1 MAFLVRVL
9 GSLGT
14 QLLLVLSGA
23 ASTVIVA
30 RLTGTH
36 GAGVYSVAVQIGA
49 LVVIGGG
56 LGIDF
61 GLIYFAARDRMS
73 QSDLAP
79 TLLWFGL
86 AWGTLLAAGGYVIA
100 LALGG
105 SLLKGV
111 GDTVILASIA
121 AVPFMLAVRYLRYFL
136 LGRNQLL
143 PFNAVNVVL
152 APAWVI
158 FVAVALVL
166 LRGGVVGAVWAYA
179 AANVVAFAAALV
191 LVRAALAVPNLRRA
205 LTALR
210 TLAAFGLR
218 AQLSTVLQFFSYR
231 FDLFLL
237 NATAGLGAAGVYS
250 VATLLAESVWYI
262 PGAVG
267 LVLAPRVAAGV
278 EGDDD
283 DVTAAICRGTTL
295 VSVAGAVVIAAL
307 APLLVLLLFGSAF
320 LPAVVPLW
328 VLLPGV
334 VALGLDKPIA
344 SYQLGRGRPQISL
357 YVALLAT
364 PITIAA
370 YVLLIPRYGIIGA
383 AAGSTIS
390 YVATTAIE
398 IVYLHRVSPLRFRS
412 LVIPR
417 RSDWRLYA
425 SAWQRLRPALTAGI
439 PW

>member
-1 MAFLVRVL
+1 
-9 GSLGT
+9 
-14 QLLLVLSGA
+14 
-23 ASTVIVA
+23 
-30 RLTGTH
+30 
-36 GAGVYSVAVQIGA
+36 
-49 LVVIGGG
+49 
-56 LGIDF
+56 
-61 GLIYFAARDRMS
+61 
-73 QSDLAP
+73 
-79 TLLWFGL
+79 
-86 AWGTLLAAGGYVIA
+86 
-100 LALGG
+100 
-105 SLLKGV
+105 
-111 GDTVILASIA
+111 
-121 AVPFMLAVRYLRYFL
+121 MLAVRYLRYFL

-143 PFNAVNVVL
+143 PFNAVNVAL
-152 APAWVI
+152 ALAWVI
-158 FVAVALVL
+158 LVGVALAL
-166 LRGGVVGAVWAYA
+166 LHGGVVGAVWAYA

-191 LVRAALAVPNLRRA
+191 LVPAAVAAPNLRRG
-205 LTALR
+205 LVALR

-231 FDLFLL
+231 FDLFVL
-237 NATAGLGAAGVYS
+237 NASAGLGAAGVYS

-262 PGAVG
+262 PSAVG

-283 DVTAAICRGTTL
+283 DVTAAICRGTAL
-295 VSVAGAVVIAAL
+295 VSVAGAVVIAGL
-307 APLLVLLLFGSAF
+307 APLLVWVLFGSAF

-334 VALGLDKPIA
+334 IALGLDKPIA

-364 PITIAA
+364 PITIVA
-370 YVLLIPRYGIIGA
+370 YVLLIPRYGIVGA

-390 YVATTAIE
+390 YIATTAIE

>member
-1 MAFLVRVL
+1 MTFLMRVL
-9 GSLGT
+9 GSLGA
-14 QLLLVLSGA
+14 QLLLVLGGA
-23 ASTVIVA
+23 VSTIIVA

-36 GAGVYSVAVQIGA
+36 GAGAYSVAVQIGA

-86 AWGTLLAAGGYVIA
+86 AWGAVLAAGGYAIA
-100 LALGG
+100 LALSG

-111 GDTVILASIA
+111 GDTVIVASVA

-143 PFNAVNVVL
+143 RFNAINVVL
-152 APAWVI
+152 AVAWVI
-158 FVAVALVL
+158 LVALALTV

-179 AANVVAFAAALV
+179 AANVIAFAAALAFV
-191 LVRAALAVPNLRRA
+191 PAAVAVPKVRRA
-205 LTALR
+205 FTALR

-262 PGAVG
+262 PSAVG

-283 DVTAAICRGTTL
+283 DMTAAICRGTAL
-295 VSVAGAVVIAAL
+295 VSVTGAIVIAVL
-307 APLLVLLLFGSAF
+307 APLLVLVLFGSVF

-328 VLLPGV
+328 VLLPGA

-370 YVLLIPRYGIIGA
+370 YVLLIPKYGIVGA
-383 AAGSTIS
+383 ATGSTIS

-398 IVYLHRVSPLRFRS
+398 IVYLHRVSPLRLRN

>member
-1 MAFLVRVL
+1 MKFVVRVV
-9 GSLGT
+9 GSLGA
-14 QLLLVLSGA
+14 QLLLVLCGA
-23 ASTVIVA
+23 ATTVIVA

-36 GAGVYSVAVQIGA
+36 GAGAYSVAVQIGA

-86 AWGTLLAAGGYVIA
+86 AWGVVLAAGGYA
-100 LALGG
+100 AAHALGG

-111 GDTVILASIA
+111 GDSVILASVA

-143 PFNAVNVVL
+143 LFNAVNVVL
-152 APAWVI
+152 ALAWVI
-158 FVAVALVL
+158 LVAVALAG

-179 AANVVAFAAALV
+179 AANVIAFAAALV
-191 LVRAALAVPNLRRA
+191 LVRPAVALPDLRRA
-205 LTALR
+205 ITALR
-210 TLAAFGLR
+210 TLAGFGLR

-231 FDLFLL
+231 FDLFLV

-262 PGAVG
+262 PSAVA
-267 LVLAPRVAAGV
+267 LVVAPSV

-283 DVTAAICRGTTL
+283 EMTEAICRSTVL
-295 VSVAGAVVIAAL
+295 VSVAGAVLIAAL
-307 APLLVLLLFGSAF
+307 APLLVLVLFGAAF
-320 LPAVVPLW
+320 LPAVAPLW
-328 VLLPGV
+328 VLLPGI

-357 YVALLAT
+357 YVTLIAT
-364 PITIAA
+364 PITVAA
-370 YVLLIPRYGIIGA
+370 YLLLIPRYGIVGA

-398 IVYLHRVSPLRFRS
+398 IVYLQRVSPLRLRN

-417 RSDWRLYA
+417 RSDWRLYS
-425 SAWQRLRPALTAGI
+425 SAWQRLRPALTAGM

>member
-1 MAFLVRVL
+1 MTFLVRVL
-9 GSLGT
+9 GSLGA

-23 ASTVIVA
+23 VSTVIVA

-36 GAGVYSVAVQIGA
+36 GAGAYSVAVQIGA
-49 LVVIGGG
+49 LIVIGGG

-73 QSDLAP
+73 QADLAP

-86 AWGTLLAAGGYVIA
+86 AWGALLAAGGYAVA
-100 LALGG
+100 LALGA

-111 GDTVILASIA
+111 GDTVILASVA

-136 LGRNQLL
+136 LGRNELL
-143 PFNAVNVVL
+143 RFNAVNVTL
-152 APAWVI
+152 ALAWVI
-158 FVAVALVL
+158 FVAVALTL
-166 LRGGVVGAVWAYA
+166 LRGGVAGAVWAYA

-191 LVRAALAVPNLRRA
+191 LVPAAVAAPHVRRA
-205 LTALR
+205 LVALR
-210 TLAAFGLR
+210 TLVAFGLR

-262 PGAVG
+262 PSAVG

-295 VSVAGAVVIAAL
+295 VSVAGAVVIATL

-320 LPAVVPLW
+320 MPAVVPLW

-357 YVALLAT
+357 YVAMFAT

-370 YVLLIPRYGIIGA
+370 YVLLIPRYGIVGA

-425 SAWQRLRPALTAGI
+425 SVWQRMRPALTAGI

>member
-1 MAFLVRVL
+1 MTFLVRVL
-9 GSLGT
+9 GSLGA
-14 QLLLVLSGA
+14 QLLLVLGGA
-23 ASTVIVA
+23 VSTVIVA

-36 GAGVYSVAVQIGA
+36 GAGAYSVAVQIGA
-49 LVVIGGG
+49 LIVIGGG

-61 GLIYFAARDRMS
+61 GLIYFAARERMS
-73 QSDLAP
+73 QADLAP

-86 AWGTLLAAGGYVIA
+86 AWGAALAAGGYAVA

-111 GDTVILASIA
+111 GDTVILASVA

-143 PFNAVNVVL
+143 PFNAVNVML
-152 APAWVI
+152 ALAWVI
-158 FVAVALVL
+158 FVAVALTL
-166 LRGGVVGAVWAYA
+166 LHGGVAGAVWAYA
-179 AANVVAFAAALV
+179 AANFVAFAAALV
-191 LVRAALAVPNLRRA
+191 LVPAAVAAPHLRRA
-205 LTALR
+205 LVALR

-262 PGAVG
+262 PSAVG

-283 DVTAAICRGTTL
+283 DLTAVICRGTTL
-295 VSVAGAVVIAAL
+295 VSVAGAIFIGAL

-320 LPAVVPLW
+320 VPAVVPLW

-357 YVALLAT
+357 YVAMLAT

-370 YVLLIPRYGIIGA
+370 YILLIPRYGIVGA

>member
-1 MAFLVRVL
+1 MKFVVRVL
-9 GSLGT
+9 GSLGA
-14 QLLLVLSGA
+14 QLLLVVCGA
-23 ASTVIVA
+23 ATTVIVA

-36 GAGVYSVAVQIGA
+36 GAGAYSVAVQIGA

-61 GLIYFAARDRMS
+61 GLIYFAARDRMN

-86 AWGTLLAAGGYVIA
+86 AWGAVLAAGGYAAAQA
-100 LALGG
+100 LAG

-111 GDTVILASIA
+111 GGSVILASVA

-152 APAWVI
+152 ALAWVI
-158 FVAVALVL
+158 LVAVAVALL
-166 LRGGVVGAVWAYA
+166 GGGVVGAVWAYA
-179 AANVVAFAAALV
+179 AANVVAFVAALV
-191 LVRAALAVPNLRRA
+191 LVPTALGVPNLRRA
-205 LTALR
+205 FTALR
-210 TLAAFGLR
+210 TVAAFGLR

-231 FDLFLL
+231 FDLFLV
-237 NATAGLGAAGVYS
+237 NATAGLGATGVYS

-262 PGAVG
+262 PSAVA

-283 DVTAAICRGTTL
+283 EVTEAICRSTVL
-295 VSVAGAVVIAAL
+295 VSVAGAVLIAAL
-307 APLLVLLLFGSAF
+307 APLLVLVLFGAAF

-357 YVALLAT
+357 YVTLIAT
-364 PITIAA
+364 PITVAA
-370 YVLLIPRYGIIGA
+370 YLLLIPRYGIVGA

-398 IVYLHRVSPLRFRS
+398 IVYLQRVSPLRLRN

-417 RSDWRLYA
+417 RSDWRLYS
-425 SAWQRLRPALTAGI
+425 SAWQRLRPALTAGM

>member
-1 MAFLVRVL
+1 MKFLIRVV
-9 GSLGT
+9 GSLGA
-14 QLLLVLSGA
+14 QLLLVLGGA
-23 ASTVIVA
+23 VSTVIVA

-36 GAGVYSVAVQIGA
+36 GAGAYSVAVQIGA

-56 LGIDF
+56 MGIDF

-73 QSDLAP
+73 QADLAP

-86 AWGTLLAAGGYVIA
+86 AWGVLLAAAGYVIA

-105 SLLKGV
+105 TLLKGV

-143 PFNAVNVVL
+143 RFNAVNVVL
-152 APAWVI
+152 ALAWVI
-158 FVAVALVL
+158 FVGLALTL
-166 LRGGVVGAVWAYA
+166 LRGGVTGAVWAYA
-179 AANVVAFAAALV
+179 AANVVAFVAALV
-191 LVRAALAVPNLRRA
+191 LVPAAVAVPNLRRA
-205 LTALR
+205 VVALR

-262 PGAVG
+262 PSAVG

-295 VSVAGAVVIAAL
+295 VSVAGAVFIATL

-357 YVALLAT
+357 YVALLAS
-364 PITIAA
+364 PITVAA
-370 YVLLIPRYGIIGA
+370 YVLLIPRFGIVGA

>member
-1 MAFLVRVL
+1 MKFVVRVL
-9 GSLGT
+9 GSLGA
-14 QLLLVLSGA
+14 QLLLVLGGA
-23 ASTVIVA
+23 VSTIIVA
-30 RLTGTH
+30 RITGTH
-36 GAGVYSVAVQIGA
+36 GAGAYSVAVQIGA

-86 AWGTLLAAGGYVIA
+86 AWGALLAVGGYVVA

-111 GDTVILASIA
+111 GDTIILASVA

-152 APAWVI
+152 ALAWVI
-158 FVAVALVL
+158 FVAVALML
-166 LRGGVVGAVWAYA
+166 LRGDVASAVWAYA
-179 AANVVAFAAALV
+179 AANFVAFAAALV
-191 LVRAALAVPNLRRA
+191 LVPAAVGVPNLRRA

-210 TLAAFGLR
+210 TLATFGLR

-237 NATAGLGAAGVYS
+237 NATAGSGAAGLYS

-262 PGAVG
+262 PSAVG

-283 DVTAAICRGTTL
+283 EVTAVICRGTML

-307 APLLVLLLFGSAF
+307 APLLVFVLFGAAF

-370 YVLLIPRYGIIGA
+370 YVLLIPRYGIVGA

-398 IVYLHRVSPLRFRS
+398 IVYLHRVSPLRFRN
-412 LVIPR
+412 LVIPH

>member
-1 MAFLVRVL
+1 MTFLLRVL
-9 GSLGT
+9 GSLGA

-30 RLTGTH
+30 RYTGTH
-36 GAGVYSVAVQIGA
+36 GAGAYSVAVQIG
-49 LVVIGGG
+49 LLIVIGGG

-61 GLIYFAARDRMS
+61 GLIYFAARDRMR
-73 QSDLAP
+73 QTDLAP
-79 TLLWFGL
+79 ALLWFGL
-86 AWGTLLAAGGYVIA
+86 AWGALLAAAGYAIA

-105 SLLKGV
+105 SLLKGISQP
-111 GDTVILASIA
+111 VILAAIA
-121 AVPFMLAVRYLRYFL
+121 AIPAMLAVRYLRYFL

-143 PFNAVNVVL
+143 PFNAINIAL
-152 APAWVI
+152 ALAWVI
-158 FVAVALVL
+158 FVAVSLVVL
-166 LRGGVVGAVWAYA
+166 GGGVAGAMWAYA
-179 AANVVAFAAALV
+179 AANVVAFAAALA
-191 LVRAALAVPNLRRA
+191 LVPGAVALPSWRGAII
-205 LTALR
+205 ALR

-231 FDLFLL
+231 LDLFIL
-237 NATAGLGAAGVYS
+237 NATSGLGAAGIYS
-250 VATLLAESVWYI
+250 VATLLAEAVWYV
-262 PGAVG
+262 PSAVG
-267 LVLAPRVAAGV
+267 LVLAPRVAAAA
-278 EGDDD
+278 EGEDDAA
-283 DVTAAICRGTTL
+283 TEAICRGTVL
-295 VSVAGAVVIAAL
+295 VSVAGAVIIAVL

-357 YVALLAT
+357 YVAMLAT
-364 PITIAA
+364 PITVAA
-370 YVLLIPRYGIIGA
+370 YVLLIPAYGIVGA

-390 YVATTAIE
+390 YIATTAIE
-398 IVYLHRVSPLRFRS
+398 IVYLHRVSPLRLRN

-417 RSDWRLYA
+417 RSDWRLYL
-425 SAWQRLRPALTAGI
+425 SAWQRLRPALAAGI

>member
-1 MAFLVRVL
+1 MKFVVRVL
-9 GSLGT
+9 GSLGA
-14 QLLLVLSGA
+14 QLLLVLCGA
-23 ASTVIVA
+23 ATTVIVA

-36 GAGVYSVAVQIGA
+36 GAGAYSVAVQIGV

-86 AWGTLLAAGGYVIA
+86 TWGAVLAAGGYA
-100 LALGG
+100 AAHALGG

-111 GDTVILASIA
+111 GDSVILASVA
-121 AVPFMLAVRYLRYFL
+121 VVPFMLAVRYLRYFL

-143 PFNAVNVVL
+143 PFNAVNVAL
-152 APAWVI
+152 ALAWLI
-158 FVAVALVL
+158 LVAVALIE

-191 LVRAALAVPNLRRA
+191 FVPAAVAVPNARRA
-205 LTALR
+205 FIALR

-237 NATAGLGAAGVYS
+237 NATAGLGAAGIYS

-262 PGAVG
+262 PSAVG

-283 DVTAAICRGTTL
+283 DVTAAICRATTL
-295 VSVAGAVVIAAL
+295 VSVAGAVVIAVL
-307 APLLVLLLFGSAF
+307 APLLVWLLFGSVF

-364 PITIAA
+364 PITTAA
-370 YVLLIPRYGIIGA
+370 YVLLIPRYGIVGA

>member
-1 MAFLVRVL
+1 
-9 GSLGT
+9 
-14 QLLLVLSGA
+14 
-23 ASTVIVA
+23 
-30 RLTGTH
+30 
-36 GAGVYSVAVQIGA
+36 
-49 LVVIGGG
+49 
-56 LGIDF
+56 
-61 GLIYFAARDRMS
+61 
-73 QSDLAP
+73 
-79 TLLWFGL
+79 
-86 AWGTLLAAGGYVIA
+86 
-100 LALGG
+100 
-105 SLLKGV
+105 
-111 GDTVILASIA
+111 
-121 AVPFMLAVRYLRYFL
+121 
-136 LGRNQLL
+136 
-143 PFNAVNVVL
+143 
-152 APAWVI
+152 
-158 FVAVALVL
+158 
-166 LRGGVVGAVWAYA
+166 
-179 AANVVAFAAALV
+179 VVAFAAALV
-191 LVRAALAVPNLRRA
+191 FVPAAVAVPNARRA
-205 LTALR
+205 FIALR

-237 NATAGLGAAGVYS
+237 NATAGLGAAGIYS

-262 PGAVG
+262 PSAVG

-283 DVTAAICRGTTL
+283 DVTAAICRATTL
-295 VSVAGAVVIAAL
+295 VSVAGAVVIAVL
-307 APLLVLLLFGSAF
+307 APLLVWLLFGSVF

-364 PITIAA
+364 PII
-370 YVLLIPRYGIIGA
+370 VGA

>member
-1 MAFLVRVL
+1 MTFLVRVL
-9 GSLGT
+9 GSLGA

-36 GAGVYSVAVQIGA
+36 GAGAYSVAVQIGA

-73 QSDLAP
+73 QADLAP
-79 TLLWFGL
+79 TLLWFGV
-86 AWGTLLAAGGYVIA
+86 AWGALLAAGGYVVA

-111 GDTVILASIA
+111 GDAVILASVA
-121 AVPFMLAVRYLRYFL
+121 AVPFALAVRYLRYFL

-152 APAWVI
+152 ALAWVI
-158 FVAVALVL
+158 FVAVAVVL
-166 LRGGVVGAVWAYA
+166 IRGGVAGAVWAYA
-179 AANVVAFAAALV
+179 AANLVAFAAALAFV
-191 LVRAALAVPNLRRA
+191 PAAVAVPNARRA
-205 LTALR
+205 LIALR

-237 NATAGLGAAGVYS
+237 NATAGLGAAGIYS

-262 PGAVG
+262 PSAVG

-283 DVTAAICRGTTL
+283 DVTAAICRATTL
-295 VSVAGAVVIAAL
+295 VSLAGAAIIATL
-307 APLLVLLLFGSAF
+307 APLLVWLLFGSAF

-370 YVLLIPRYGIIGA
+370 YVLLIPRYGIVGA
-383 AAGSTIS
+383 ATGSTIS

>member
-1 MAFLVRVL
+1 MTFLVRVL
-9 GSLGT
+9 GSLGA
-14 QLLLVLSGA
+14 QLLLVLGGA
-23 ASTVIVA
+23 VSTIIVA

-36 GAGVYSVAVQIGA
+36 GAGAYSVAVQIGT

-86 AWGTLLAAGGYVIA
+86 AWGAVLAAGGYVAA
-100 LALGG
+100 LALGA

-111 GDTVILASIA
+111 GDTVILASVA

-152 APAWVI
+152 AVAWVI
-158 FVAVALVL
+158 LVAVALTL
-166 LRGGVVGAVWAYA
+166 LHGGVAGAVWAYA

-191 LVRAALAVPNLRRA
+191 LVPAARAAPKVQRA

-262 PGAVG
+262 PSAVG

-295 VSVAGAVVIAAL
+295 VSVAGAIVIAAL

-370 YVLLIPRYGIIGA
+370 YVLLIPRYGIVGA

-398 IVYLHRVSPLRFRS
+398 IVYLHRVSPLRFRN
-412 LVIPR
+412 LVIPH

-425 SAWQRLRPALTAGI
+425 SAWKRLRPALTAGI

>member
-1 MAFLVRVL
+1 MTFLLRVL
-9 GSLGT
+9 GSLGA

-30 RLTGTH
+30 RYTGTH
-36 GAGVYSVAVQIGA
+36 GAGAYSVAVQIG
-49 LVVIGGG
+49 LLIVIGGG

-61 GLIYFAARDRMS
+61 GLIYFAARDRMR
-73 QSDLAP
+73 QTDLAP
-79 TLLWFGL
+79 ALLWFGL
-86 AWGTLLAAGGYVIA
+86 AWGALLAAAGYAIA

-105 SLLKGV
+105 SLLKGISQP
-111 GDTVILASIA
+111 VILAAIA
-121 AVPFMLAVRYLRYFL
+121 AIPAMLAVRYLRYFL

-143 PFNAVNVVL
+143 RFNAINIAL
-152 APAWVI
+152 ALAWVI
-158 FVAVALVL
+158 FVAVSLVVL
-166 LRGGVVGAVWAYA
+166 CGGVAGAMWAYA
-179 AANVVAFAAALV
+179 AANVVAFAAALA
-191 LVRAALAVPNLRRA
+191 LVPRAVALPNWRRA
-205 LTALR
+205 IIALR

-231 FDLFLL
+231 LDLFIL
-237 NATAGLGAAGVYS
+237 NATSGLGAAGIYS
-250 VATLLAESVWYI
+250 VATLLAEAVWYV
-262 PGAVG
+262 PSAVG
-267 LVLAPRVAAGV
+267 LVLAPRVAAAA
-278 EGDDD
+278 EGEDDAA
-283 DVTAAICRGTTL
+283 TEAICRGSVL
-295 VSVAGAVVIAAL
+295 VSVAGAVIIAVL

-357 YVALLAT
+357 YVAMLAT
-364 PITIAA
+364 PITVAA
-370 YVLLIPRYGIIGA
+370 YVLLIPAYGIVGA

-390 YVATTAIE
+390 YIATTSIE
-398 IVYLHRVSPLRFRS
+398 IVYLHRVSPLRLRN

-417 RSDWRLYA
+417 RSDWRLYL
-425 SAWQRLRPALTAGI
+425 SAWQRLRPALAAGI

>member
-1 MAFLVRVL
+1 MTFLLRVL
-9 GSLGT
+9 GSLGA

-30 RLTGTH
+30 RYTGTH
-36 GAGVYSVAVQIGA
+36 GAGAYSVAIQIG
-49 LVVIGGG
+49 LLIVIGGG

-61 GLIYFAARDRMS
+61 GLIYFAARDRMR
-73 QSDLAP
+73 QTDLAP
-79 TLLWFGL
+79 ALLWFGL
-86 AWGTLLAAGGYVIA
+86 AWGALLAAAGYAIA

-111 GDTVILASIA
+111 SQPVILAAIA
-121 AVPFMLAVRYLRYFL
+121 AIPAMLAVRYLRYFL

-143 PFNAVNVVL
+143 RFNAVNVAL
-152 APAWVI
+152 ALAWVI
-158 FVAVALVL
+158 FVAVSLVVL
-166 LRGGVVGAVWAYA
+166 GAGVAGAVWAYA
-179 AANVVAFAAALV
+179 AANVVAFVTALV
-191 LVRAALAVPNLRRA
+191 LVPGAVALPNWRRA
-205 LTALR
+205 MIALR
-210 TLAAFGLR
+210 SLAGFGLR

-231 FDLFLL
+231 LDLFIL
-237 NATAGLGAAGVYS
+237 NATSGLGAAGIYS
-250 VATLLAESVWYI
+250 VATLLAEAVWYV
-262 PGAVG
+262 PSAVG
-267 LVLAPRVAAGV
+267 LVLAPRVAAAA
-278 EGDDD
+278 EGEDDAA
-283 DVTAAICRGTTL
+283 TEAICRGTVL
-295 VSVAGAVVIAAL
+295 VSVAGAAVIAVL

-357 YVALLAT
+357 YVATLAT

-370 YVLLIPRYGIIGA
+370 YVLLIPPYGIVGA
-383 AAGSTIS
+383 AAGSSIS
-390 YVATTAIE
+390 YIATTAIE
-398 IVYLHRVSPLRFRS
+398 IVYLHRVSPLRLRN

-417 RSDWRLYA
+417 RSDWRLYL
-425 SAWQRLRPALTAGI
+425 SAWQRLRPALAAGI

>member
-1 MAFLVRVL
+1 MKFLVRVV
-9 GSLGT
+9 GSLGA

-23 ASTVIVA
+23 VSTVIVA

-36 GAGVYSVAVQIGA
+36 GAGAYSVAVQIGA

-86 AWGTLLAAGGYVIA
+86 AWGVLLAAAGYVIA

-105 SLLKGV
+105 TLLKGV
-111 GDTVILASIA
+111 GHTVILASIA

-143 PFNAVNVVL
+143 PFNVVNVVL
-152 APAWVI
+152 ALAWVI
-158 FVAVALVL
+158 FVALALTL
-166 LRGGVVGAVWAYA
+166 LRGGVAGAVWAYA

-191 LVRAALAVPNLRRA
+191 LVPAAAAMPNLRRA
-205 LTALR
+205 GVALR

-218 AQLSTVLQFFSYR
+218 AQLSTVLQFVSYR

-262 PGAVG
+262 PSAVG

-307 APLLVLLLFGSAF
+307 APLLVLLLFGPAF

-364 PITIAA
+364 PITTAA
-370 YVLLIPRYGIIGA
+370 YVLLIPRYGIVGA

-398 IVYLHRVSPLRFRS
+398 IVYLHRVSPLRLRS